1 MYSATLP
8 SEKYWE
14 EYISMESEGIDT
26 EKEEVIVLEP
36 EQRILGYR
44 KTTIRK
50 CRDYRKYNKC
60 GNTRALV
67 VSVTA

>member
-1 MYSATLP
+1 
-8 SEKYWE
+8 
-14 EYISMESEGIDT
+14 MESEGIDT

>member
-1 MYSATLP
+1 
-8 SEKYWE
+8 
-14 EYISMESEGIDT
+14 MESEGINT

-50 CRDYRKYNKC
+50 GRDYRKYDKC